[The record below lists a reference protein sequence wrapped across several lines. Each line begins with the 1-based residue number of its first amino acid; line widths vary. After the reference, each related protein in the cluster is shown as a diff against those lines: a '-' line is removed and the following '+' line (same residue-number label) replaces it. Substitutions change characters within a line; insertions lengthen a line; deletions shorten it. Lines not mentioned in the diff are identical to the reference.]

1 VQVALV
7 YDSAGPKPLE
17 GVRILTVD
25 DEPDGLEALSLILRL
40 LGAEVETASSTAWA
54 MSKLQGFQPNVLI
67 ADLQM
72 PGQDG
77 FALIAQLRARPI
89 EEGGRIPAVAFSAH
103 DSPETRAKAFHAGFQ
118 EFLSK
123 PTSISQILSALQGMI
138 AN

>member
-1 VQVALV
+1 MEVALV
-7 YDSAGPKPLE
+7 YANAGPKPLE

-25 DEPDGLEALSLILRL
+25 DEPDGLAAMSLILKL

-54 MSKLQGFQPNVLI
+54 LSKMHQFQPNVLI

-77 FALIAQLRARPI
+77 FDLISQVRSLTIA
-89 EEGGRIPAVAFSAH
+89 EGGRVAAVAFTAH
-103 DSPETRAKAFHAGFQ
+103 DDPESRARAFKAGFQ
-118 EFLSK
+118 QFLSK
-123 PTSISQILSALQGMI
+123 PTSISEIIAAVQGLI

>member
-1 VQVALV
+1 
-7 YDSAGPKPLE
+7 
-17 GVRILTVD
+17 
-25 DEPDGLEALSLILRL
+25 LILRL

-54 MSKLQGFQPNVLI
+54 MSKLQAFQPNVLI

-77 FALIAQLRARPI
+77 FALISQLRARPI

-103 DSPETRAKAFHAGFQ
+103 DSPENRAKAFHAGFQ
-118 EFLSK
+118 EFLRK
-123 PTSISQILSALQGMI
+123 PTSVSQILSALQGMI